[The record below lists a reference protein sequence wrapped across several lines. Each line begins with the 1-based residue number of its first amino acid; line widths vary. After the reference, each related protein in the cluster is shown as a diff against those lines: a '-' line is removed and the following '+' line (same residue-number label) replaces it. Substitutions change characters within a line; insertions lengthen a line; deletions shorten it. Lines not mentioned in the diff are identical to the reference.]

1 MLGGSGVE
9 ILMPAY
15 QAPNVNGHAGRFV
28 RSIRTECLDRMI
40 FVGTESLERAIAEYV
55 AHYHDERSHQGLGN
69 RIPRVQRGGLI
80 RASERLGGL
89 LRYDHR
95 RAA

>member
-1 MLGGSGVE
+1 
-9 ILMPAY
+9 
-15 QAPNVNGHAGRFV
+15 
-28 RSIRTECLDRMI
+28 MI
-40 FVGTESLERAIAEYV
+40 FVGTDSLERAIAEYV

-69 RIPRVQRGGLI
+69 RIPSGVPVQRAGLV

-89 LRYDHR
+89 LRYYHR